1 MLCLCDYILNIL
13 YSLLKLLT
21 KLSEHPK
28 RESVRKTYF
37 CFQHQ
42 TLFTTTT
49 TIHYVTVIE
58 VIGQAA
64 IVNKSLFKITVI
76 FILVIREEYG

>member
-13 YSLLKLLT
+13 YSLLELLT

-37 CFQHQ
+37 CFQHH
-42 TLFTTTT
+42 TPITTTA
-49 TIHYVTVIE
+49 TIHYVTVIN
-58 VIGQAA
+58 A
-64 IVNKSLFKITVI
+64 IC
-76 FILVIREEYG
+76 